1 MRRLQ
6 RPDGREAPGKNCS
19 WFGSEDRRLTL
30 CPYDHE
36 THANEFVL
44 DLGECPISCTAQKNG
59 RCPRNFAGVVNNR
72 HHTVI
77 AGDSFVLLKTEQ
89 ENCDAN
95 HPD

>member
-44 DLGECPISCTAQKNG
+44 DLGECPISCRPSKKVVAQEI
-59 RCPRNFAGVVNNR
+59 FQVL
-72 HHTVI
+72 VI
-77 AGDSFVLLKTEQ
+77 ND
-89 ENCDAN
+89 NI
-95 HPD
+95 P